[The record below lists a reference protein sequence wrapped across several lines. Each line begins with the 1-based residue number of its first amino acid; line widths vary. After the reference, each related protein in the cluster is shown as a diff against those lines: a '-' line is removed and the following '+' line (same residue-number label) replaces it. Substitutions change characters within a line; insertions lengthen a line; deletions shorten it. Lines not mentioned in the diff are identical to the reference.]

1 MPALLLAAALL
12 SPAAAVAAARPDK
25 PSAYEV
31 VCRDLS
37 RRGDPAA
44 EAVCRRCLDLDEER
58 KACQAGLDKAAAAPK
73 PQTGSTNLLDTL
85 CQTSLNNSDVE
96 KAVDYCGQC
105 VKVDPANR
113 SCEANLRAAVSAAPT
128 RTAQGRAPGGPIEQ
142 GPQAVPLTESS
153 DAMKRYTAGVVF
165 FQDGEYGKALEEWRA
180 CVHLE
185 PGHPDCS
192 AGLQRLKKMG
202 YR

>member
-1 MPALLLAAALL
+1 MMTLLLAAALL
-12 SPAAAVAAARPDK
+12 PPAAEAAARPDK

-37 RRGDPAA
+37 RRGDAAA
-44 EAVCRRCLDLDEER
+44 EAVCRRCLDLDDER
-58 KACQAGLDKAAAAPK
+58 KGCQAGLDKAAAAPK
-73 PQTGSTNLLDTL
+73 PQAGTTNLLDTL
-85 CQTSLNNSDVE
+85 CQTSWGNNDLD

-105 VKVDPANR
+105 VKVDPANK
-113 SCEANLRAAVSAAPT
+113 SCESNLRAAVSAAPA
-128 RTAQGRAPGGPIEQ
+128 RQGRALGGPIEQ
-142 GPQAVPLTESS
+142 GPQAVPLPESS
-153 DAMKRYTAGVVF
+153 DAMKRFTAGVVF
-165 FQDGEYGKALEEWRA
+165 FQNGEYGKAQDEWKA

-185 PGHPDCS
+185 PGHPDCQ